1 MFCQKRVSIT
11 ALLTGLLLIFGC
23 APAQY
28 MPQFDDTTLRT
39 KQREISS
46 QTERVPHEISED
58 PNAVL
63 SRIYNRLEPR
73 AREACIANG
82 EKWLDSSCSNWRVQV
97 LDDENF
103 NAYATPNHEI
113 VFTTE
118 VFRYTKSDDELA
130 FILAHE
136 MGHHILNHAM
146 EDVINAEIMG
156 ATTGLLSGIL
166 MGAIASG
173 LGASESTV
181 NDVIEDA
188 IEDGYESGRESGR
201 LTYSIDQ
208 ESEADKLALQLIELA
223 DYSQAEAR
231 DIMLFIGADSNDL
244 RSKHNASHPS
254 GAERLAAF
262 DLYASLPSDRS
273 YSVSTSSNS
282 VVIKKIKHTY
292 PTGEVYEGG
301 WAKGIPHGKGRQTWP
316 SGHVYEGDFVKG
328 WMSGS
333 GKWTY
338 PNGNIYEGEFVN
350 NVIHG
355 HGKLTF
361 GNEDYYIGEFIN
373 GLKHGRG
380 IERVDRVTTKGVWRD
395 GSFSHDAYV
404 SEKEFD
410 YHVNKKSILE
420 RSGDYESDL
429 IQVKLIVSTA
439 YSCMYKHDDQWVAFN
454 VHEVPRRVCPKHVYW
469 PEKGSTKI
477 FDKTQSGTIPNT
489 GVSLK
494 LNKSISSANVCAYSV
509 AGPNDM
515 LIPKG
520 TGAVCPQ
527 IYEY

>member
-1 MFCQKRVSIT
+1 MVRQNRISIAIVVT
-11 ALLTGLLLIFGC
+11 IILLFVGC

-39 KQREISS
+39 KQLEISN

-73 AREACIANG
+73 AKEACIANG

-146 EDVINAEIMG
+146 EDAVNAEIMG

-188 IEDGYESGRESGR
+188 IEDGYESGRKSGR

-282 VVIKKIKHTY
+282 VVTKKIKHTY
-292 PTGEVYEGG
+292 PTGG
-301 WAKGIPHGKGRQTWP
+301 
-316 SGHVYEGDFVKG
+316 
-328 WMSGS
+328 
-333 GKWTY
+333 
-338 PNGNIYEGEFVN
+338 
-350 NVIHG
+350 
-355 HGKLTF
+355 
-361 GNEDYYIGEFIN
+361 
-373 GLKHGRG
+373 
-380 IERVDRVTTKGVWRD
+380 
-395 GSFSHDAYV
+395 
-404 SEKEFD
+404 
-410 YHVNKKSILE
+410 
-420 RSGDYESDL
+420 YESDL
-429 IQVKLIVSTA
+429 IQVKLIFSTA

-454 VHEVPRRVCPKHVYW
+454 VHEVPRRVCPKHVDW
-469 PEKGSTKI
+469 PAKGSKKI

-520 TGAVCPQ
+520 ASAVCPQ

>member
-1 MFCQKRVSIT
+1 MVRQNRISIAIVVT
-11 ALLTGLLLIFGC
+11 SILLFVGC

-39 KQREISS
+39 KQLEISN

-73 AREACIANG
+73 AKEACIANG

-146 EDVINAEIMG
+146 EDAVNAEIMG

-262 DLYASLPSDRS
+262 DLYARS
-273 YSVSTSSNS
+273 SHRDSYVNNASSNKALS
-282 VVIKKIKHTY
+282 NTDSTMVLTDQ
-292 PTGEVYEGG
+292 
-301 WAKGIPHGKGRQTWP
+301 ADANAQ
-316 SGHVYEGDFVKG
+316 FNL
-328 WMSGS
+328 GS
-333 GKWTY
+333 NYWNGLGVRRNHAEAFKWY
-338 PNGNIYEGEFVN
+338 RKAAAQ
-350 NVIHG
+350 G
-355 HGKLTF
+355 HGEAQYF
-361 GNEDYYIGEFIN
+361 VGYIYAV
-373 GLKHGRG
+373 GRG
-380 IERVDRVTTKGVWRD
+380 APKNHIKSYVWWSMAKIQGHTKASPDMFIKGMSQRKIVQ
-395 GSFSHDAYV
+395 AQALATKCYA
-404 SEKEFD
+404 SE
-410 YHVNKKSILE
+410 
-420 RSGDYESDL
+420 
-429 IQVKLIVSTA
+429 
-439 YSCMYKHDDQWVAFN
+439 YKDCD
-454 VHEVPRRVCPKHVYW
+454 
-469 PEKGSTKI
+469 
-477 FDKTQSGTIPNT
+477 
-489 GVSLK
+489 
-494 LNKSISSANVCAYSV
+494 
-509 AGPNDM
+509 
-515 LIPKG
+515 
-520 TGAVCPQ
+520 
-527 IYEY
+527 

>member
-1 MFCQKRVSIT
+1 MVRQNRISIMIVLT
-11 ALLTGLLLIFGC
+11 SALLIVGC

-28 MPQFDDTTLRT
+28 MPQFDDSTLRA
-39 KQREISS
+39 KQREISN
-46 QTERVPHEISED
+46 QTERVPHTISED
-58 PNAVL
+58 PSSVL

-73 AREACIANG
+73 ARELCITNG

-146 EDVINAEIMG
+146 EDAVNAEIIG

-262 DLYASLPSDRS
+262 DLYASLSMIKPYRQDFSYTRGVSVAGVSNDRIMREPLQELADM
-273 YSVSTSSNS
+273 SVSAKDAVYEISELGIS
-282 VVIKKIKHTY
+282 VQDYIGSHMVAH
-292 PTGEVYEGG
+292 VSEGG
-301 WAKGIPHGKGRQTWP
+301 WSALMQSREGVIVVGVEAGGRASSLTIKKGHR
-316 SGHVYEGDFVKG
+316 
-328 WMSGS
+328 
-333 GKWTY
+333 
-338 PNGNIYEGEFVN
+338 
-350 NVIHG
+350 
-355 HGKLTF
+355 
-361 GNEDYYIGEFIN
+361 
-373 GLKHGRG
+373 
-380 IERVDRVTTKGVWRD
+380 
-395 GSFSHDAYV
+395 
-404 SEKEFD
+404 
-410 YHVNKKSILE
+410 
-420 RSGDYESDL
+420 
-429 IQVKLIVSTA
+429 IVSA
-439 YSCMYKHDDQWVAFN
+439 WI
-454 VHEVPRRVCPKHVYW
+454 
-469 PEKGSTKI
+469 KGSKVAVPIKDSKALKI
-477 FDKTQSGTIPNT
+477 IAEGKEPKYFKNFHVVKTENGFAEWAK
-489 GVSLK
+489 LK
-494 LNKSISSANVCAYSV
+494 LLFM
-509 AGPNDM
+509 P
-515 LIPKG
+515 
-520 TGAVCPQ
+520 
-527 IYEY
+527 

>member
-1 MFCQKRVSIT
+1 MVRQNRISTAIIVTSI
-11 ALLTGLLLIFGC
+11 LLLVGC

-28 MPQFDDTTLRT
+28 MPQFDDNTLRT
-39 KQREISS
+39 KQREISN

-73 AREACIANG
+73 AKEACIANG

-146 EDVINAEIMG
+146 EDAVNAEIMG

-188 IEDGYESGRESGR
+188 IEDGYESGRKSGR

-208 ESEADKLALQLIELA
+208 ESEADKLALQLVELSG
-223 DYSQAEAR
+223 YSQDEAR
-231 DIMLFIGADSNDL
+231 DIMLFIGADSNNL

-262 DLYASLPSDRS
+262 DLYASLPSGNITKPNRS
-273 YSVSTSSNS
+273 SSMVGCIYGNCENGQGTFTWADGDKYVGQWKDGMVNGQGTNTWADGDKYVGQWKDNKRNGQGTFTYADGRKQEGQWIDNEFTVAEEAAYALKATGSSVKDGVYVIPELGISVRDYNGPVPVALSLNFTGSRSTINKGGAVVVSVEQGGKASKLGIKTNYRIVSYTYKAIASSSFPFNNAQEL
-282 VVIKKIKHTY
+282 KDL
-292 PTGEVYEGG
+292 
-301 WAKGIPHGKGRQTWP
+301 AKNK
-316 SGHVYEGDFVKG
+316 
-328 WMSGS
+328 GS
-333 GKWTY
+333 GYFT
-338 PNGNIYEGEFVN
+338 NFMV
-350 NVIHG
+350 
-355 HGKLTF
+355 
-361 GNEDYYIGEFIN
+361 
-373 GLKHGRG
+373 LK
-380 IERVDRVTTKGVWRD
+380 EEYGVPEW
-395 GSFSHDAYV
+395 S
-404 SEKEFD
+404 K
-410 YHVNKKSILE
+410 
-420 RSGDYESDL
+420 
-429 IQVKLIVSTA
+429 
-439 YSCMYKHDDQWVAFN
+439 
-454 VHEVPRRVCPKHVYW
+454 VC
-469 PEKGSTKI
+469 
-477 FDKTQSGTIPNT
+477 
-489 GVSLK
+489 L
-494 LNKSISSANVCAYSV
+494 LLC
-509 AGPNDM
+509 
-515 LIPKG
+515 
-520 TGAVCPQ
+520 
-527 IYEY
+527 

>member
-262 DLYASLPSDRS
+262 DLYSGLSMHDS
-273 YSVSTSSNS
+273 YSVEELPLDYNKKRQVDFEQQANDIS
-282 VVIKKIKHTY
+282 VSQRNYQTIKYTN
-292 PTGEVYEGG
+292 
-301 WAKGIPHGKGRQTWP
+301 
-316 SGHVYEGDFVKG
+316 GDL
-328 WMSGS
+328 
-333 GKWTY
+333 
-338 PNGNIYEGEFVN
+338 YEGEVSSKKPHGLGTFWSAVGQSCMHVGFMDGSRYGEGVVIYKN
-350 NVIHG
+350 NVKYRG
-355 HGKLTF
+355 FWRQVEGKVDNLREIKATDEFTF
-361 GNEDYYIGEFIN
+361 EALKNEAMMSC
-373 GLKHGRG
+373 LKR
-380 IERVDRVTTKGVWRD
+380 
-395 GSFSHDAYV
+395 
-404 SEKEFD
+404 
-410 YHVNKKSILE
+410 L
-420 RSGDYESDL
+420 
-429 IQVKLIVSTA
+429 
-439 YSCMYKHDDQWVAFN
+439 
-454 VHEVPRRVCPKHVYW
+454 
-469 PEKGSTKI
+469 
-477 FDKTQSGTIPNT
+477 
-489 GVSLK
+489 
-494 LNKSISSANVCAYSV
+494 
-509 AGPNDM
+509 
-515 LIPKG
+515 
-520 TGAVCPQ
+520 
-527 IYEY
+527 

>member
-1 MFCQKRVSIT
+1 MVRQNRISIAIVVT
-11 ALLTGLLLIFGC
+11 SILLFVGC

-28 MPQFDDTTLRT
+28 MPQFDDSTLRA
-39 KQREISS
+39 KQREISN
-46 QTERVPHEISED
+46 QTERVPHTISED
-58 PNAVL
+58 PSSVL

-73 AREACIANG
+73 ARELCITNG

-146 EDVINAEIMG
+146 EDAVNAEIMG

-181 NDVIEDA
+181 SDLVEGA
-188 IEDGYESGRESGR
+188 IEDGYESGRQSGR

-292 PTGEVYEGG
+292 PSGG
-301 WAKGIPHGKGRQTWP
+301 
-316 SGHVYEGDFVKG
+316 
-328 WMSGS
+328 
-333 GKWTY
+333 
-338 PNGNIYEGEFVN
+338 
-350 NVIHG
+350 
-355 HGKLTF
+355 
-361 GNEDYYIGEFIN
+361 
-373 GLKHGRG
+373 
-380 IERVDRVTTKGVWRD
+380 
-395 GSFSHDAYV
+395 
-404 SEKEFD
+404 
-410 YHVNKKSILE
+410 
-420 RSGDYESDL
+420 YESDL
-429 IQVKLIVSTA
+429 IQVKLNSSTE
-439 YSCMYKHDDQWVAFN
+439 YSCMYVHDRIWVALN
-454 VHEVPRRVCPKHVYW
+454 VFQVPRRVCPKYVDW
-469 PEKGSTKI
+469 PAKDSTKI
-477 FDKTQSGTIPNT
+477 FDMTQTGTNLNA
-489 GVSLK
+489 GASLK
-494 LNKSISSANVCAYSV
+494 LNKGSSNSNVCAYSV
-509 AGPNDM
+509 LYSEADL

-520 TGAVCPQ
+520 SGAVCPQ
-527 IYEY
+527 KYGF

>member
-1 MFCQKRVSIT
+1 MVRQNRISIT
-11 ALLTGLLLIFGC
+11 IVVTSILLLVGC

-73 AREACIANG
+73 ARELCITNG

-146 EDVINAEIMG
+146 EDAVNAEIMG

-188 IEDGYESGRESGR
+188 IEDGYESGRKSGR

-208 ESEADKLALQLIELA
+208 ESEADKLALQLIELSG
-223 DYSQAEAR
+223 YSQDEAR
-231 DIMLFIGADSNDL
+231 DIMLFIGADSNNL

-262 DLYASLPSDRS
+262 DLYAELSMHDS
-273 YSVSTSSNS
+273 YSVKELPLDNNKKRQVDFERQANDIS
-282 VVIKKIKHTY
+282 VSQRNYQTIKYTN
-292 PTGEVYEGG
+292 
-301 WAKGIPHGKGRQTWP
+301 
-316 SGHVYEGDFVKG
+316 GDL
-328 WMSGS
+328 
-333 GKWTY
+333 
-338 PNGNIYEGEFVN
+338 YEGEVSSKKP
-350 NVIHG
+350 HG
-355 HGKLTF
+355 VGTF
-361 GNEDYYIGEFIN
+361 WSAVG
-373 GLKHGRG
+373 
-380 IERVDRVTTKGVWRD
+380 
-395 GSFSHDAYV
+395 
-404 SEKEFD
+404 
-410 YHVNKKSILE
+410 
-420 RSGDYESDL
+420 
-429 IQVKLIVSTA
+429 Q
-439 YSCMYKHDDQWVAFN
+439 SCMYVGFMDGSRYGEGVMIYKNN
-454 VHEVPRRVCPKHVYW
+454 VKYRGFWRQVEGKVDNLR
-469 PEKGSTKI
+469 KI
-477 FDKTQSGTIPNT
+477 KATDEFTFEA
-489 GVSLK
+489 LK
-494 LNKSISSANVCAYSV
+494 NKAMMSC
-509 AGPNDM
+509 
-515 LIPKG
+515 LKRL
-520 TGAVCPQ
+520 
-527 IYEY
+527 

>member
-1 MFCQKRVSIT
+1 MKVSSSKLII
-11 ALLTGLLLIFGC
+11 AISVCLTLNGC

-39 KQREISS
+39 KQREISN
-46 QTERVPHEISED
+46 QIERVPHETSED
-58 PNAVL
+58 PDVVL

-188 IEDGYESGRESGR
+188 IEDGYESGRKSGR

-223 DYSQAEAR
+223 GYSQAGAR
-231 DIMLFIGADSNDL
+231 EIMLFIGADSSDL
-244 RSKHNASHPS
+244 RSKHNATHPS

-262 DLYASLPSDRS
+262 DLYASLTPDRS

-282 VVIKKIKHTY
+282 VETKNIKHIY

-316 SGHVYEGDFVKG
+316 SGYVYEGDWVKG

-333 GKWTY
+333 GKRTY

-350 NVIHG
+350 SALHG

-361 GNEDYYIGEFIN
+361 GTEDYYIGEFIN
-373 GLKHGRG
+373 DLKHGRG
-380 IERVDRVTTKGVWRD
+380 IERVDRVTRKGVWRD
-395 GSFSHDAYV
+395 GKFSHDAYV
-404 SEKEFD
+404 SENEFED
-410 YHVNKKSILE
+410 VRIKYPVPYKKSNVNNKEDTI
-420 RSGDYESDL
+420 RYNNGDVYTGTSENGEPHGFGTFWSKTGKSCSYGGFDEGKRYGEAVL
-429 IQVKLIVSTA
+429 IFQGNIKYRGFWREQAKTTDNLRRITD
-439 YSCMYKHDDQWVAFN
+439 DDQWTRVALKQAPFVKCLNRFN
-454 VHEVPRRVCPKHVYW
+454 
-469 PEKGSTKI
+469 
-477 FDKTQSGTIPNT
+477 
-489 GVSLK
+489 
-494 LNKSISSANVCAYSV
+494 
-509 AGPNDM
+509 
-515 LIPKG
+515 
-520 TGAVCPQ
+520 
-527 IYEY
+527 